1 MAVAELSLPIG
12 IRSSERCIQALLTLQ
27 RRVTLHHITYHITDT
42 AAEVGVACCMV
53 GLLRV
58 NGVDGEPELILT
70 TRYGK

>member
-42 AAEVGVACCMV
+42 AAEVAALPAAWLGFLGSMV
-53 GLLRV
+53 STANLS
-58 NGVDGEPELILT
+58 
-70 TRYGK
+70 